1 MKPELPK
8 ETHPDSEFNVRPHT
22 PKIRKNPDHLAMEW
36 PISRWIKVYEALQV
50 ATYATNPADIE
61 LGETA
66 LVSEGFRTIKIII
79 KLAIIFFILIRRG
92 VLL

>member
-1 MKPELPK
+1 
-8 ETHPDSEFNVRPHT
+8 
-22 PKIRKNPDHLAMEW
+22 MEW

-66 LVSEGFRTIKIII
+66 REIREEI
-79 KLAIIFFILIRRG
+79 LAITPPIY
-92 VLL
+92 

>member
-8 ETHPDSEFNVRPHT
+8 ETHPDSEFNVSPHT
-22 PKIRKNPDHLAMEW
+22 PRVRKNPDHLAMEW

-66 LVSEGFRTIKIII
+66 REIREEI
-79 KLAIIFFILIRRG
+79 LAITPPIY
-92 VLL
+92 